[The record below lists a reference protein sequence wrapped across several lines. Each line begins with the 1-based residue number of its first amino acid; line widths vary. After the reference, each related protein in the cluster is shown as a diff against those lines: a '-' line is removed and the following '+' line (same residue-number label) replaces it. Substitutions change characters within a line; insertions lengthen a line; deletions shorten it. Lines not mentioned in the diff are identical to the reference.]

1 MLARTLPFMLLC
13 ACASTAQLPTADQ
26 PELAELARPYAQ
38 QLQAVGITRVIS
50 PGSGAPVL
58 LETGYGA
65 VYIPYPA
72 AVEPLAFVLDIGPEG
87 LHGAATTFDR
97 AKDLQMLAALLPEA
111 CGRRTPTIGWGT
123 CAPIHGTDIV
133 TEQVMS
139 DSSAMT
145 ATVPIEKRDC
155 ERAS

>member
-1 MLARTLPFMLLC
+1 
-13 ACASTAQLPTADQ
+13 
-26 PELAELARPYAQ
+26 
-38 QLQAVGITRVIS
+38 
-50 PGSGAPVL
+50 
-58 LETGYGA
+58 
-65 VYIPYPA
+65 VYVPYPA

-97 AKDLQMLAALLPEA
+97 AKDGQMLAALLPEA